1 MLDSENGPTAEL
13 YHLLTLNVFW
23 ERIVAANFNTSLA
36 YQGGGSALSPLLRL
50 QVTLTELQEIV
61 RLTPNNIKNRGTIT
75 SSSTWSRSLF
85 KLLSISKKDSHG

>member
-36 YQGGGSALSPLLRL
+36 YQGGGSTLSPLLRL

-61 RLTPNNIKNRGTIT
+61 RLTPNNIKNPGTIT
-75 SSSTWSRSLF
+75 SS
-85 KLLSISKKDSHG
+85 